1 MDFSRLVSMLT
12 GVMLLLSA
20 SIPLPVQ
27 AAGPQA
33 KILLFQLRYLGP
45 PNSAYLAEELG
56 EALQRRLE
64 VKGHQVTKVDKSATP
79 SPHQL
84 ALFLRDFKA
93 DLAVYGTVSVLGAV
107 VRLDLRIA
115 RLEDDGI
122 VLETSA
128 VQSGLDER
136 QLLLQRLGRELEQI
150 LQRPLMVASVAVA
163 GNKRVDSDAILAVVS
178 TKKGERYD
186 PATIAR
192 DIKAIYRMDFFDDV
206 QVDVEETQA
215 GKKVTFLVREKPSI
229 RKITLV
235 GNKKVSDDKIRE
247 VIDLKQYTIIN
258 DQRLKENVEKI
269 KALYA
274 QKGYLDAEV
283 SPMIKRVSA
292 EAADVVFD
300 ITEGDK
306 ILIKKIEIEGN
317 KAFSDGDLKDLM
329 EVSEKKPFWTP
340 SIKNIMGLI
349 KGNAGALQWD
359 ALDRDLARIA
369 AYYHNHGYVDAK
381 VGSPKVRRKGKW
393 LYVTIPVEEGSVYKI
408 GKIEIK
414 EDYFKDTS
422 RLLKVLEIQKEK
434 VFNQEVLRQD
444 IVKLT
449 DIYADEGFAYA
460 DITPQMHKDSEKKL
474 VDIVLTVDTGPKVTF
489 ERIEISGNVRTRDK
503 VVRRELRVYELEP
516 FSATGLRNSKKRLS
530 RLGYFEEVNM
540 TPTKGSAE
548 DKMKLNVKVKERPT
562 GTFSIGA
569 GYSSVDKLMLMGEI
583 SQRNFLGRGQ
593 NVAFKGIIGA
603 TTNRYSLSFFEPYF
617 RDTRLSLGIDVYNW
631 EREYDDYTKDSSG
644 VAVRFGYPLTDNL
657 NLFWGARLDN
667 TDLTDIIDT
676 TSPVILDSLDIKTTR
691 AVNVGV
697 SYDTRNDYYFPSEG
711 WVNSVSLEYAGGP
724 LGGDSAYL
732 KLQGVASYYHPIWKS
747 LVGHVKVG
755 AGWVTEGSD
764 GKLPVYERFFIGG
777 IDTVRGYKYG
787 RISPID
793 PVSGD
798 RIGGEHMAYIQ
809 NELIFPLI
817 KDMGLHGVCFLDM
830 GNVWEKEDYD
840 ITDLRKSVGLGI
852 RWLSPMGPLRIEW
865 GYNFDR
871 QEGDDKSNFEFRMG
885 GSF

>member
-1 MDFSRLVSMLT
+1 M
-12 GVMLLLSA
+12 
-20 SIPLPVQ
+20 
-27 AAGPQA
+27 
-33 KILLFQLRYLGP
+33 
-45 PNSAYLAEELG
+45 
-56 EALQRRLE
+56 
-64 VKGHQVTKVDKSATP
+64 
-79 SPHQL
+79 
-84 ALFLRDFKA
+84 
-93 DLAVYGTVSVLGAV
+93 
-107 VRLDLRIA
+107 RLDLRIA

-186 PATIAR
+186 PAAIAR

-503 VVRRELRVYELEP
+503 VIRRELRVYELEP

>member
-434 VFNQEVLRQD
+434 VYNQEVLRQD